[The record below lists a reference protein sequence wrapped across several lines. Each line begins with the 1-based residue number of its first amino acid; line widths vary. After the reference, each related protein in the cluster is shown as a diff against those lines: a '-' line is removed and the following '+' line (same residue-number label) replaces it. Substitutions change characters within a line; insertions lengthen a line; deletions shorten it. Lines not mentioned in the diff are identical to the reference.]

1 MGLLDWLTSSNKRS
15 ANKDAAASPTE
26 IAAFFNEASKDEE
39 HFPSTIDPR
48 ILHVRAVIEHL
59 GDLSGKR
66 VVDAGSGKGRFAT
79 LVKQA
84 NPSATVVAI
93 DIATAMLR
101 HVPEGMERTA
111 GSLTALP
118 IATGS
123 CHGVYATESLEHA
136 VDIDLAIAEMCR
148 ILAPGGRLAII
159 DKNKDHWGRFETP
172 AWEKWFGQRELEQK
186 LQRHCS
192 KVESRPISYWE
203 EETPDGLFLIW
214 TAVK

>member
-1 MGLLDWLTSSNKRS
+1 MGLLDRIFSRKQQAKEAAVSS
-15 ANKDAAASPTE
+15 TE

-48 ILHVRAVIEHL
+48 ILHVRAVLDHL
-59 GDLSGKR
+59 GDVNGKC

-79 LVKQA
+79 LVKQGSPDA
-84 NPSATVVAI
+84 KVIAI

-101 HVPEGMERTA
+101 HVPAGVERCA

-118 IATGS
+118 IATES

-136 VDIDLAIAEMCR
+136 VDIDLAVSELCR
-148 ILAPGGRLAII
+148 ILVPGGRLAII
-159 DKNKDHWGRFETP
+159 DKNKDHWGRFNTP
-172 AWEKWFGQRELEQK
+172 AWEKWFGQKELEEK
-186 LQRHCS
+186 LKRHCRQ
-192 KVESRPISYWE
+192 VESRPISYWE

>member
-1 MGLLDWLTSSNKRS
+1 
-15 ANKDAAASPTE
+15 
-26 IAAFFNEASKDEE
+26 
-39 HFPSTIDPR
+39 
-48 ILHVRAVIEHL
+48 
-59 GDLSGKR
+59 
-66 VVDAGSGKGRFAT
+66 
-79 LVKQA
+79 
-84 NPSATVVAI
+84 
-93 DIATAMLR
+93 
-101 HVPEGMERTA
+101 
-111 GSLTALP
+111 
-118 IATGS
+118 
-123 CHGVYATESLEHA
+123 

-148 ILAPGGRLAII
+148 VLAPGGRLAII

>member
-1 MGLLDWLTSSNKRS
+1 MGLLDWLTSNKRS
-15 ANKDAAASPTE
+15 ASKHAAASPSE

-48 ILHVRAVIEHL
+48 ILHVRAVIDHL
-59 GDLSGKR
+59 GDLSGKS

-84 NPSATVVAI
+84 NPTATIVAI

-101 HVPEGMERTA
+101 HVPEGVARAA

-148 ILAPGGRLAII
+148 VLAPGGRLAII

-192 KVESRPISYWE
+192 KVESRFP
-203 EETPDGLFLIW
+203 TGKRKPR
-214 TAVK
+214 TACF